1 MQFTQLPSRVRDLS
15 LDLVDIEG
23 AIAKLKQDLLEIEMG
38 VETQIAFNLELRNDR
53 QRDAKRFEILKA
65 NDLYE
70 KSQDVLRQFQQDRAI
85 ALAELEFARSQLSI
99 LKLVTKQAIAD
110 QLSGLDIADLAA

>member
-1 MQFTQLPSRVRDLS
+1 MQLTQLPSRIRDLS

-23 AIAKLKQDLLEIEMG
+23 AIAKLKQDLLEIEM
-38 VETQIAFNLELRNDR
+38 EAEMQIAFNLEFRNDR
-53 QRDAKRFEILKA
+53 QRDARRFELLKA

-85 ALAELEFARSQLSI
+85 ALAELEFSRSQLSI
-99 LKLVTKQAIAD
+99 LKIVTRQAIAD
-110 QLSGLDIADLAA
+110 QLVGLDLADLAA